1 MSNLPRKFRMLVHVL
16 GLSSIASALFLQTTV
31 FTSIAQNGYFRGVE
45 SNRVILFLRDRIDS
59 LCDSLLWLYVYS
71 FHVYGSIASTLK
83 CLLKNS
89 LF

>member
-45 SNRVILFLRDRIDS
+45 SNRVILSSEIGLTAFAIAYFGYMFIHFMYMDR
-59 LCDSLLWLYVYS
+59 
-71 FHVYGSIASTLK
+71 
-83 CLLKNS
+83 
-89 LF
+89 